1 MKKAL
6 IPAILGAG
14 LIVSTPAHAAYGPAG
29 CGLGSQFFDKEGNA
43 TGVMG
48 AFTSLVNSLFWN
60 QAISVLLN
68 IGDCKSGGASNVD
81 TFIQD
86 NASELAFEFAQG
98 QGENVETV
106 SNMLGCEQAN
116 LIAYGNTNYNMLFAT
131 PESLS
136 NGLQTYAS
144 NQCGI

>member
-1 MKKAL
+1 
-6 IPAILGAG
+6 
-14 LIVSTPAHAAYGPAG
+14 
-29 CGLGSQFFDKEGNA
+29 
-43 TGVMG
+43 MG
-48 AFTSLVNSLFWN
+48 AFTSIVNGLFWN

-68 IGDCKSGGASNVD
+68 YGNCKSGGASNVD
-81 TFIQD
+81 SFIQD

-116 LIAYGNTNYNMLFAT
+116 LIAYGNTNYDMLFAT

>member
-14 LIVSTPAHAAYGPAG
+14 LVVSTPAHAAYGPSG
-29 CGLGSQFFDKEGNA
+29 CGWGHQFIDKEGNA
-43 TGVMG
+43 TGVKG
-48 AFTSLVNSLFWN
+48 AVAVIANAIFAN
-60 QAISVLLN
+60 QFFSVLLN

-116 LIAYGNTNYNMLFAT
+116 LVAYGTTNYDALFAT
-131 PESLS
+131 PEALS